1 MSYVNTIIVLAF
13 MKSSGQISVI
23 ELLSKQIFFGLAVG
37 VCCFYS
43 SSICFF
49 NRVKISIEGL
59 YPIFTI
65 GIVLTGYAL
74 SELLSGNGLLCVY
87 VIGIIM
93 GNTTLIHTKTWC
105 ISLMECLGLCRLFCS
120 LL

>member
-1 MSYVNTIIVLAF
+1 MLEMESGSNDPMSYMLTIIVLAF

-37 VCCFYS
+37 VAV
-43 SSICFF
+43 SIAAVFVF

-74 SELLSGNGLLCVY
+74 SELLSGNGL
-87 VIGIIM
+87 
-93 GNTTLIHTKTWC
+93 
-105 ISLMECLGLCRLFCS
+105 SLRCFL
-120 LL
+120 